1 MDNFKEIVKN
11 WLRDT
16 GKDREWLGQQ
26 CGGASKRTVDTW
38 LSPAGDMPEKAA
50 TIIRNLMESP
60 QEKRENVIFGNT
72 NIVLNI
78 PTEDLLD
85 FQKNALESGMNI
97 KEWIIEVLKSA
108 GRNPDEASK
117 AITEDPEK

>member
-1 MDNFKEIVKN
+1 
-11 WLRDT
+11 RDT
-16 GKDREWLGQQ
+16 NKDREWLGRQ

-38 LSPAGDMPEKAA
+38 LSPSGIMPEKAT
-50 TIIRNLMESP
+50 TIIHNLMESP
-60 QEKRENVIFGNT
+60 QDKKGNVVFGNT

-85 FQKNALESGMNI
+85 FQKNALESGMSI

-117 AITEDPEK
+117 AITEDFNGK